1 MSKRRDREG
10 TVDVRRRIAATAA
23 TAALAVS
30 GPAIAARPATAAR
43 ANAPIRPPQARTA
56 ASHNG
61 ENGVAVARRTE
72 LAAHRTVLAQA
83 LAAELG
89 AEKAPAIER
98 SLAQIDEEI
107 ESAYARGERPDLHG
121 GIQAALGS
129 RIGVGE
135 REVADAFES
144 MSRHAVERRLGGDS
158 FGA

>member
-30 GPAIAARPATAAR
+30 GPAIAARPASASRTK
-43 ANAPIRPPQARTA
+43 PPVRPAQARVA
-56 ASHNG
+56 ASHRG
-61 ENGVAVARRTE
+61 DNGVAVARRTE
-72 LAAHRTVLAQA
+72 LAAHRKVLAEA

-89 AEKAPAIER
+89 VEKAPEIEH
-98 SLAQIDEEI
+98 SLSQIDAEI

-135 REVADAFES
+135 NEVAEAFES
-144 MSRHAVERRLGGDS
+144 MSRHAVERRLG
-158 FGA
+158 AV

>member
-30 GPAIAARPATAAR
+30 GPAIAAPPASASRTKPPTRPSHAR
-43 ANAPIRPPQARTA
+43 VA
-56 ASHNG
+56 ASHRG
-61 ENGVAVARRTE
+61 ENGVAAARRTE
-72 LAAHRTVLAQA
+72 LAAHRKVLAEA

-98 SLAQIDEEI
+98 SLSQIDAEI
-107 ESAYARGERPDLHG
+107 ESAYARGERPDLRG

-135 REVADAFES
+135 NEVAEAFES
-144 MSRHAVERRLGGDS
+144 MSRHAVERQLGADS
-158 FGA
+158 FRA